1 MIYFSVFRR
10 GKLIFLLKYLVKLR
24 SIFISQ
30 GSCYFTDG

>member
-1 MIYFSVFRR
+1 MIYFPVFRR

-24 SIFISQ
+24 SIFISK